1 MLSKISPPPIYPPN
15 FSQNVLLL
23 TSGKTSVQLKQ
34 IATKKLTLTLTLNL
48 REELGRGTQITR
60 MPQKS
65 HKKKV
70 LKHNTTYKPRSVPT
84 AFPTENLGQKW

>member
-34 IATKKLTLTLTLNL
+34 IATKKINPNINPKFE
-48 REELGRGTQITR
+48 RRVRQGNPNNPHASKE
-60 MPQKS
+60 P
-65 HKKKV
+65 
-70 LKHNTTYKPRSVPT
+70 
-84 AFPTENLGQKW
+84 